1 MKQTFIIQVNG
12 EKESPLF
19 PKYFDFWRVGCKRK
33 ETALKYLK
41 GWKKQALD
49 NGLDSF
55 YKCFFVTGATYQII
69 ETPDGYNEGET
80 VLSGQ
85 MKDL

>member
-41 GWKKQALD
+41 GWKKQAIEKGMESL
-49 NGLDSF
+49 
-55 YKCFFVTGATYQII
+55 YKCFFVEGATYQII